1 MILFV
6 FFGFNTKQFLTYTEL
21 TVKFIDQREPTLVL
35 NMRIFL
41 FSEGRK
47 KGTVFQV
54 ESKNFILPRITY
66 SAYLSFLM

>member
-35 NMRIFL
+35 KMRIFL

-47 KGTVFQV
+47 KRTVF
-54 ESKNFILPRITY
+54 
-66 SAYLSFLM
+66 